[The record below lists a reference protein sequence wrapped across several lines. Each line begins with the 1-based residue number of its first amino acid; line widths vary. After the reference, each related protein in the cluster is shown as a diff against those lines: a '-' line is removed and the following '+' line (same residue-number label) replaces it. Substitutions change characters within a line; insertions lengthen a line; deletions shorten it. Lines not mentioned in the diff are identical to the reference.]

1 MPTPTRAAYERG
13 MADWLPHILYG
24 VHAVEAEKQADA
36 ASLDD
41 LPRGEIVRAF

>member
-24 VHAVEAEKQADA
+24 VHAVEAERESPNV
-36 ASLDD
+36 SLSE
-41 LPRGEIVRAF
+41 LPGGDIVRAV